1 MANISPELK
10 KQLHAIAQKQAE
22 KIAKKFE
29 DKMTEHYRSV
39 LDWYY
44 GEPYQTNPPHYDR
57 TNNLRNSYRT
67 FMFIS
72 SKQVSSSFLISGDDM
87 NDYGRKSKI
96 SGEDYLS
103 KFFFNP
109 LGTWHGGDWHG
120 GYGVPANFNAYNE
133 MVNFYKN
140 TVKDFRKKYEI
151 YEGEV
156 KWLKN

>member
-1 MANISPELK
+1 MAQISPELK
-10 KQLHAIAQKQAE
+10 TQLQAIAQKQAE
-22 KIAKKFE
+22 KIAKEFE
-29 DKMTEHYRSV
+29 DQMTEHYRSV

-44 GEPYQTNPPHYDR
+44 GEPYQTNPPHYER
-57 TNNLRNSYRT
+57 INNLRNSYIPYFKST
-67 FMFIS
+67 NS
-72 SKQVSSSFLISGDDM
+72 SVISGIEISGESM

-133 MVNFYKN
+133 MVNFYKYI
-140 TVKDFRKKYEI
+140 VKDFRKKYEI
-151 YEGEV
+151 
-156 KWLKN
+156 

>member
-120 GYGVPANFNAYNE
+120 GYGVPANFNTYNE

-151 YEGEV
+151 
-156 KWLKN
+156 

>member
-1 MANISPELK
+1 MAKISPELK

-22 KIAKKFE
+22 KIAKEFE

-133 MVNFYKN
+133 MVNFYHN

-151 YEGEV
+151 
-156 KWLKN
+156 

>member
-1 MANISPELK
+1 MEIPNATKRYTARFTTDLRSSPGAD
-10 KQLHAIAQKQAE
+10 AIPAA
-22 KIAKKFE
+22 A
-29 DKMTEHYRSV
+29 
-39 LDWYY
+39 L
-44 GEPYQTNPPHYDR
+44 P
-57 TNNLRNSYRT
+57 
-67 FMFIS
+67 
-72 SKQVSSSFLISGDDM
+72 SGDDM

-133 MVNFYKN
+133 MVNFYKD

-151 YEGEV
+151 
-156 KWLKN
+156 

>member
-22 KIAKKFE
+22 KIAKEFE

-72 SKQVSSSFLISGDDM
+72 SKHVSSSFLISGDDM

-133 MVNFYKN
+133 MVNFYKD

-151 YEGEV
+151 
-156 KWLKN
+156 

>member
-1 MANISPELK
+1 MVKISPELK

-22 KIAKKFE
+22 KIAKEFE
-29 DKMTEHYRSV
+29 DKMTEHYKSV

-44 GEPYQTNPPHYDR
+44 GEPYQTNPPYYDR

-133 MVNFYKN
+133 MVNFYKD

-151 YEGEV
+151 
-156 KWLKN
+156 

>member
-1 MANISPELK
+1 MAKISPELK

-22 KIAKKFE
+22 KIAKEFE

-120 GYGVPANFNAYNE
+120 GYGVQANFNAYNE
-133 MVNFYKN
+133 MVNFYKD

-151 YEGEV
+151 
-156 KWLKN
+156 